1 MRVSPGFKGGY
12 PTTDARKAYDA
23 VDLNRAI
30 QAYRFF
36 CPSVSG
42 AATLSGSAKVGVKPN
57 QAFGFMDTQPKH
69 VGFTLN
75 SDTPY
80 DAMLL
85 DLRIGPVVIELPPGH

>member
-1 MRVSPGFKGGY
+1 
-12 PTTDARKAYDA
+12 
-23 VDLNRAI
+23 
-30 QAYRFF
+30 
-36 CPSVSG
+36 
-42 AATLSGSAKVGVKPN
+42 VKPN

>member
-1 MRVSPGFKGGY
+1 MRSQPGFQGRLSDDGRSKGIRRGRSE
-12 PTTDARKAYDA
+12 PRHSS
-23 VDLNRAI
+23 L
-30 QAYRFF
+30 RFF

-85 DLRIGPVVIELPPGH
+85 DLRIGPVVVELPPGH